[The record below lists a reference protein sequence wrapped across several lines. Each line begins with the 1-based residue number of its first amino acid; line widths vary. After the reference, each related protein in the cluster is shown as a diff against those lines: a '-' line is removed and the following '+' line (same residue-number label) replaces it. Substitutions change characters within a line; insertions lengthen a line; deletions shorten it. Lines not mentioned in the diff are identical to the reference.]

1 MLSKGEYKMK
11 KKVLSLLAAA
21 TLCMGLMVVPFHAS
35 AATPIRDDINGISCY
50 ASVSTSSTYASALT
64 QFGSTADYI
73 STEVTFHYGYGS
85 YDYRVSGD
93 NDGTGTNAVSAYAYK
108 NGSHTYIQILG
119 ASGNHYIRYGNLFF
133 NPPGGT
139 STGTP

>member
-1 MLSKGEYKMK
+1 MK

-64 QFGSTADYI
+64 Q
-73 STEVTFHYGYGS
+73 
-85 YDYRVSGD
+85 
-93 NDGTGTNAVSAYAYK
+93 YK